1 MIDNGFRSNI
11 CKLRFTVGCCE
22 KTMANKIKP
31 ANPSVVN
38 SVASI
43 NQNGF
48 FRLSSSNANTNI
60 SSAIVLKIMIGLMSS
75 HMSVLVSV

>member
-48 FRLSSSNANTNI
+48 F
-60 SSAIVLKIMIGLMSS
+60 V
-75 HMSVLVSV
+75 